1 MTAPRH
7 HRQGLM
13 RDSTPATRCLA
24 LVICA
29 AMMIPTFPQ
38 AQTEDPTGVKRAFLD
53 RYLDCAEAPEAATR
67 LDCYDALLVDIPA
80 WLEEPAVPDAAPDPV
95 PAPDPAAETARQR
108 APCAD

>member
-7 HRQGLM
+7 QRQGLM
-13 RDSTPATRCLA
+13 RDGTPVARSLA

-29 AMMIPTFPQ
+29 AMMFPTFPQ

-53 RYLDCAEAPEAATR
+53 RYLDCAEAPDAATR

-80 WLEEPAVPDAAPDPV
+80 WLEGPAVPDPV